1 MSKFKY
7 EPYKGGV
14 DKDRIAYDDQKAHG
28 ELTGTNGKGSVP
40 RHDIRVFSEEYDKID
55 WSK

>member
-7 EPYKGGV
+7 EPYKKQV
-14 DKDRIAYDDQKAHG
+14 DKDRIAYDDQRAYQSSQG
-28 ELTGTNGKGSVP
+28 SGKGDCP
-40 RHDIRVFSEEYDKID
+40 RHTPRAFNPNYDKID